1 MGLDSP
7 GLGLFVVT
15 SISQFSKPEYIHHLH

>member
-7 GLGLFVVT
+7 GLDTSNYGL
-15 SISQFSKPEYIHHLH
+15 

>member
-7 GLGLFVVT
+7 GLMPHP
-15 SISQFSKPEYIHHLH
+15 K

>member
-7 GLGLFVVT
+7 GE
-15 SISQFSKPEYIHHLH
+15 ISRFTGAHYMIP

>member
-7 GLGLFVVT
+7 GLPQDCL
-15 SISQFSKPEYIHHLH
+15 QNPP

>member
-7 GLGLFVVT
+7 GENWTDLGA
-15 SISQFSKPEYIHHLH
+15 YC